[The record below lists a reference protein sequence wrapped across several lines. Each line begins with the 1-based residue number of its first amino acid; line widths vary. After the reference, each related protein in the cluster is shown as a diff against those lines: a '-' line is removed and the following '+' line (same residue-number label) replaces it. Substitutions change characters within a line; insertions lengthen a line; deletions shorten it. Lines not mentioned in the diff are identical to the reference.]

1 MLNGLRQNLLMK
13 QYDKAPT
20 LFEDFSTRKKA
31 ALLFYIWVTIYW
43 PLTLDDYTFD
53 RGMTHDITLVL
64 PLIFSLVW
72 AAIVTGYFFA
82 QKRDSSIPTRKLFIF
97 GILLPAYI
105 AVVFCLLN
113 TAGAMVLWWGTS

>member
-1 MLNGLRQNLLMK
+1 MK